1 MISVGVLVSFVSG
14 YFLSEVEHGW
24 RVASRCPASWPW
36 PSLYVCAPSPIV
48 QWLLEK
54 NNLRK
59 RRMHFPR
66 CMGTDSTN
74 DHAIRQRRFRRSG
87 GNITSEAPKA
97 STSSN
102 ENPLVSGTE
111 DQFKAVQTEAHMRSK
126 SDEVPDDVAL
136 YCRLRRQSR
145 QHDGEV
151 AHEGSEDSQRGY
163 LQGLSSNFQ
172 QLWPWRYPLCIVLL
186 LQAASQLG
194 GGVVIRNYADVL
206 FQMNGASESSAL
218 DFTLSLA
225 FVKLLFTYHN
235 LYSDTTVGR

>member
-1 MISVGVLVSFVSG
+1 MYEVMISVGVLVSFVSG

-24 RVASRCPASWPW
+24 RVASQL
-36 PSLYVCAPSPIV
+36 PSLMALAQSLCMCSLPDSPK
-48 QWLLEK
+48 WLLEK
-54 NNLRK
+54 NQLAEAKNALSQ
-59 RRMHFPR
+59 MYGDGLEL
-66 CMGTDSTN
+66 MITQYASEDLGEVEED
-74 DHAIRQRRFRRSG
+74 
-87 GNITSEAPKA
+87 ITSETPKA
-97 STSSN
+97 STSSS

-172 QLWPWRYPLCIVLL
+172 QLWPWRYPP
-186 LQAASQLG
+186 
-194 GGVVIRNYADVL
+194 
-206 FQMNGASESSAL
+206 
-218 DFTLSLA
+218 
-225 FVKLLFTYHN
+225 
-235 LYSDTTVGR
+235 LYSAAFASSFTAWWRGGFEITQMYCFK